1 MKPSTRMRKLL
12 PFFLEFRRQ
21 LGIKLLSSHKYY
33 KKRNCMITMTIKHST
48 KIEKN
53 QGPRLKDSALEV
65 GKNLFNLIKS
75 FSLLGKYLMHNY
87 NVHEF
92 IYQIVQK

>member
-1 MKPSTRMRKLL
+1 
-12 PFFLEFRRQ
+12 
-21 LGIKLLSSHKYY
+21 
-33 KKRNCMITMTIKHST
+33 MITMTIKHST

-53 QGPRLKDSALEV
+53 QGPRLKDSALEL

-75 FSLLGKYLMHNY
+75 FSLLGKHLMHNY